1 VDSVFFSVAK
11 FVAPIK
17 DSRCAV
23 VVPTH
28 KCVFTPIERYC
39 IEYTIRTLVN
49 WDIFFLI
56 PDGLDLSGFGGG
68 GATNF
73 IKLNREYFV
82 STDSYNKLRIGR
94 FFHEIFFGYDR
105 LLVVEPDA
113 IVFSDEIADWH
124 RQNFDYIG
132 APWFGR
138 LSLKSSF
145 NSVPEFRGRTLNLAV
160 GNGGLCMINPR
171 SIVYFLQ
178 KYDKLVSEFLL
189 LSGSQAH
196 SDAFF
201 AFLGVID
208 EDFKIAPSDVASVF
222 SLELDARQAISNQGR
237 LPMGFHALYKYD
249 RNLWTQIFPDAPN
262 FL

>member
-1 VDSVFFSVAK
+1 MK

-28 KCVFTPIERYC
+28 KCVFTQIERYC
-39 IEYTIRTLVN
+39 IECTVRTLFN
-49 WDIFFLI
+49 WDVFFLI
-56 PDGLDLSGFGGG
+56 PDNLDLSGLGGFG
-68 GATNF
+68 AINF
-73 IKLNREYFV
+73 IKINREYFV
-82 STDSYNKLRIGR
+82 STDSYNKLRIGH

-113 IVFSDEIADWH
+113 IVFSDEIAGWH
-124 RQNFDYIG
+124 RRDFDYIG
-132 APWFGR
+132 APWFGK
-138 LSLKSSF
+138 LSLKSGF
-145 NSVPEFRGRTLNLAV
+145 KSVSELHGRTFNLAV

-178 KYDKLVSEFLL
+178 KYDKLVSEFLS

-208 EDFKIAPSDVASVF
+208 GGFKIAPTDVASVF
-222 SLELDARQAISNQGR
+222 SLELDARQAILNQGR

-249 RNLWTQIFPDAPN
+249 RELWSQLFPDSPI